1 MLKYILIIILS
12 QVYLYA
18 DSSAIGEIVQSSNKI
33 IITCRECGNTGCS
46 RNNKN
51 IYPGDNIR
59 CVEGSYTK
67 ILLHDGTGIEIKGM
81 SSLKINS
88 IRLKEKDLPS
98 SIKAQYGTFI
108 ISQNNNF
115 LDASLIFE
123 TPSAIIKTV
132 DASIFIIAGTE
143 ETGAMVYKNKAG
155 IASSKSSIISAVI
168 LEEGEQAF
176 IKNGAP
182 PSHPEKVPAFLQG
195 SWLSKNQLSRKGDR
209 LVSQKQDSSIID
221 WIFRNRD

>member
-12 QVYLYA
+12 QAYLYA
-18 DSSAIGEIVQSSNKI
+18 DSTSIGEIVQTSHKI
-33 IITCRECGNTGCS
+33 IITGATFKNQDCI

-59 CVEGSYTK
+59 CVKGSYTK
-67 ILLHDGTGIEIKGM
+67 ILLHDGTGIEIKGV
-81 SSLKINS
+81 SSFKINS

-115 LDASLIFE
+115 LDATLIFE

-143 ETGAMVYKNKAG
+143 ETGAMVYKSKAG
-155 IASSKSSIISAVI
+155 IASSKPSIISAVI
-168 LEEGEQAF
+168 LKEGEQAF
-176 IKNGAP
+176 IQNGVAP
-182 PSHPEKVPAFLQG
+182 SNPEIVPSFLRG
-195 SWLSKNQLSRKGDR
+195 SWLSKNHLSRKKDR
-209 LVSQKQDSSIID
+209 IVSQNQDSSIID
-221 WIFRNRD
+221 WIFKNRD